1 MFRVCRCDDVEQI
14 YTLMNAHVCA
24 GFCVWLLPSATD
36 SGTKLHFLSIQICA
50 WINTQR
56 KPTKESSSLGQHLNL
71 SLLSERILWGNC
83 SSLKMPILP
92 HVFVFGQP
100 AFLMLEVEDVCFIV
114 KYIGLSQW
122 IDQFLS
128 FLATLKLNWIK
139 LGASLIKSGICCYH
153 REEKNVFY
161 FTFFCLS
168 F

>member
-1 MFRVCRCDDVEQI
+1 MLSKFIHWWMLMFVLGFVFDCCLLQQTVGQNCISLASRFVLEL
-14 YTLMNAHVCA
+14 TL
-24 GFCVWLLPSATD
+24 
-36 SGTKLHFLSIQICA
+36 K
-50 WINTQR
+50 R

-71 SLLSERILWGNC
+71 SLLSEWILWGNC
-83 SSLKMPILP
+83 SSLKMPVLP

-122 IDQFLS
+122 IDQFLF

-139 LGASLIKSGICCYH
+139 LGTSLIKSGICCYH

-161 FTFFCLS
+161 FTFFYLS

>member
-1 MFRVCRCDDVEQI
+1 MLSKFIHWWMLMFVLGFVFDCCLLQQTAGQNCISLASRFVLEL
-14 YTLMNAHVCA
+14 TL
-24 GFCVWLLPSATD
+24 
-36 SGTKLHFLSIQICA
+36 K
-50 WINTQR
+50 R
-56 KPTKESSSLGQHLNL
+56 KPTKKSSSLGQHLNL

-83 SSLKMPILP
+83 SSLKMPVLP

-139 LGASLIKSGICCYH
+139 LETSLIKSGICCYH

-161 FTFFCLS
+161 FTFFYLS